1 MVDEFFLKGLATALG
16 IGLLLG
22 VVRERKHAPDKAEA
36 GLRTHT
42 LIAILG
48 ATCWQLGII
57 PFTVTLLI
65 LGAFVVSSY
74 IRVAH
79 KDPGLTGEVTVIVNF
94 ALAGLA
100 LETIEVAAGL
110 GVLSAIL
117 LQAKRPLHR
126 ISRDIINE
134 QEVRD
139 GLLLLAST
147 LIIMP
152 LLPSKPIDKWG
163 VIKLTTVWK
172 IVILILATGMFGH
185 IARRMLGAKFGLPIA
200 GFFSGF
206 VSSTAAIASFG
217 QKAKNEPK
225 SMVSSSAGALLANLS
240 SLLLFIGI
248 IATVSSE
255 LFRSMVLPF
264 ILATFFSGI
273 IIAISLVHHMGEKE
287 EDIPNASQA
296 FKLSHALMIAVAIA
310 AILFSSAW
318 LNENFGGVGVIV
330 TTIIAA
336 MAEIHAS
343 AASLAQ
349 LTAREVIPLK
359 TSQWGVIGALASSA
373 LTKIVLSYF
382 SGGKDFAL
390 RLSLGLLMML
400 AGAVLGLLIS

>member
-206 VSSTAAIASFG
+206 VSSTAAIASLG
-217 QKAKNEPK
+217 HKAKNDPK
-225 SMVSSSAGALLANLS
+225 NMISSSAAALLANLS
-240 SLLLFIGI
+240 SLILFIGI
-248 IATVSSE
+248 IATVSKE
-255 LFRSMVLPF
+255 LFRSMFIPF
-264 ILATFFSGI
+264 LLSTIFLGI
-273 IIAISLVHHMGEKE
+273 VIVISLFHHMGEKE
-287 EDIPNASQA
+287 QDMPDSGQA
-296 FKLSHALMIAVAIA
+296 FKLSHALIIAVAISG
-310 AILFSSAW
+310 ILFASAW
-318 LNENFGGVGVIV
+318 LNETFGGVGVIL

-349 LTAREVIPLK
+349 LSSEKVIPLK
-359 TSQWGVIGALASSA
+359 MAQWGVIGALASSTF
-373 LTKIVLSYF
+373 TKIVLSYI

-390 RLSLGLLMML
+390 RLSIGLVMMVIGAALG
-400 AGAVLGLLIS
+400 VIIF